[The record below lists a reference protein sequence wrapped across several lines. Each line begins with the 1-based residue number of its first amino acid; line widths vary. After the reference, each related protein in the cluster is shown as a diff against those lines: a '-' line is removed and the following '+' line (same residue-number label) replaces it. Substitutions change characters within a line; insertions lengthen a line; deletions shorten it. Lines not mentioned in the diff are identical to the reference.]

1 MKKNIFIT
9 LFIIHTIGLARAQL
23 NDICFMIPDVQNVQ
37 TMNASSYTAL
47 TINVDS
53 TVITIDSTPIYWLA
67 VSGNITLTSSQSF
80 IRIILVDNQGVEYLV
95 YEINDLLTDT
105 NQFSIIDIGRETL
118 WSEAIIP
125 TRLVVRLNDATLT
138 LTSINKGTN
147 ILPESMPALKKSRT
161 EAQNDTIINTL
172 NRQLIARDIPWRAGL
187 TEIATQTYNV
197 RRAILGDNSPFHNL
211 EYFVGGYYVD
221 PAFDPANSPAI
232 EDAYVPEFDWR
243 NRHGRNWIT
252 PIKRQQKNDCWAFAA
267 IATGESYINLYFNK
281 LLNIDLSEQQMEA
294 VDGSS
299 FENGGLIN
307 EAMQYMTEENLV
319 TENCY
324 PYGYISYLDTL
335 PTGEIHREWEKIFT
349 ERCENP
355 DTTFK
360 FDNTHTIGNLNKIT
374 KSKQLILNAPFAMDV
389 YGMWHVMSC
398 IGYKTIE
405 AGDTIHIDSDITSYH
420 TPPIIISETSPYLG
434 QNAWLLKNSYAWYI
448 STAGNWSI
456 IYDHGIRYM
465 IIDESHILSRSSY
478 FTGKVFSNIF
488 TDDDVV
494 IEDRDG
500 DGYYF
505 WGIGEKPA
513 HCPAW
518 VPDIPDG
525 NDADPRYGPM
535 DEFGYLQEIGPDNC
549 APTIITKDTTW
560 STPQLIQGNLRIR
573 AGVTLTVKNHLTIH
587 KDAQII
593 VEGGRLIV
601 DGGTIHNGCILNQG
615 SIILRNNG
623 IVELRNDD
631 RVEHAPDLPLRNT
644 ITPPFPIELRVD
656 YGEIRN
662 I

>member
-172 NRQLIARDIPWRAGL
+172 NRQLVARDIPWRAGL

-525 NDADPRYGPM
+525 NDADPKYGPM

-631 RVEHAPDLPLRNT
+631 RMEHAPDLPLQNT

>member
-172 NRQLIARDIPWRAGL
+172 NRQLVARDIPWRAGL

-525 NDADPRYGPM
+525 NDADPKYGPM

-631 RVEHAPDLPLRNT
+631 RMEHAPDLPLRNT

>member
-23 NDICFMIPDVQNVQ
+23 NDICFMIPDVQHVQ

-47 TINVDS
+47 TIDVDS

-67 VSGNITLTSSQSF
+67 VSGDITLTSSQSF

-172 NRQLIARDIPWRAGL
+172 NRQLVARDIPWRAGL

-299 FENGGLIN
+299 FENGGFIN
-307 EAMQYMTEENLV
+307 DAMQYMTEENLV

-389 YGMWHVMSC
+389 SGMWHVMSC

-644 ITPPFPIELRVD
+644 ATPPFPIELRVD

>member
-1 MKKNIFIT
+1 
-9 LFIIHTIGLARAQL
+9 
-23 NDICFMIPDVQNVQ
+23 
-37 TMNASSYTAL
+37 
-47 TINVDS
+47 
-53 TVITIDSTPIYWLA
+53 
-67 VSGNITLTSSQSF
+67 
-80 IRIILVDNQGVEYLV
+80 
-95 YEINDLLTDT
+95 
-105 NQFSIIDIGRETL
+105 
-118 WSEAIIP
+118 
-125 TRLVVRLNDATLT
+125 
-138 LTSINKGTN
+138 
-147 ILPESMPALKKSRT
+147 
-161 EAQNDTIINTL
+161 
-172 NRQLIARDIPWRAGL
+172 
-187 TEIATQTYNV
+187 
-197 RRAILGDNSPFHNL
+197 
-211 EYFVGGYYVD
+211 
-221 PAFDPANSPAI
+221 
-232 EDAYVPEFDWR
+232 
-243 NRHGRNWIT
+243 
-252 PIKRQQKNDCWAFAA
+252 
-267 IATGESYINLYFNK
+267 
-281 LLNIDLSEQQMEA
+281 
-294 VDGSS
+294 
-299 FENGGLIN
+299 
-307 EAMQYMTEENLV
+307 
-319 TENCY
+319 
-324 PYGYISYLDTL
+324 
-335 PTGEIHREWEKIFT
+335 
-349 ERCENP
+349 
-355 DTTFK
+355 
-360 FDNTHTIGNLNKIT
+360 
-374 KSKQLILNAPFAMDV
+374 MDV

-465 IIDESHILSRSSY
+465 IIDVSHILSRSSY

>member
-172 NRQLIARDIPWRAGL
+172 NRQLVARDIPWRAGL

-631 RVEHAPDLPLRNT
+631 RVEHAPDLPLQNT